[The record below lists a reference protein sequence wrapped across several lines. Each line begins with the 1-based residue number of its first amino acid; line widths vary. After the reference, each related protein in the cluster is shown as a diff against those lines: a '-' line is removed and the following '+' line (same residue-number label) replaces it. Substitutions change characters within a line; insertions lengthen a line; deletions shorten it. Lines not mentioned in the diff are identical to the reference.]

1 MSNPPDLD
9 HASDAHVVLA
19 IALADATG
27 SGDEPI
33 CEAQRAMRLLLFL
46 ADALQLGGDL
56 GEALVAA
63 TSQTVAK
70 LRSDLEHAHLPATRD
85 GLAEMYAVGAYLCG
99 LPDRQ
104 DISADAWALVLAALP
119 AVRQT
124 QLQAL
129 LDAIDAELE
138 RIILAGDQDPGAER
152 AARRAVDVLEPA
164 RALVAGLP
172 WTTLEPDPAT
182 DEHARRRATLS
193 VEVEWEREERSPV
206 PVVWF
211 VDGYQTPVCI
221 MRVHVD
227 LQCLVGA
234 CCETARSS
242 PSGCSTTPTVW
253 PRPEPCSMRM
263 AAVIRA
269 LSPARSGGPG

>member
-1 MSNPPDLD
+1 
-9 HASDAHVVLA
+9 
-19 IALADATG
+19 
-27 SGDEPI
+27 
-33 CEAQRAMRLLLFL
+33 
-46 ADALQLGGDL
+46 
-56 GEALVAA
+56 
-63 TSQTVAK
+63 
-70 LRSDLEHAHLPATRD
+70 
-85 GLAEMYAVGAYLCG
+85 MYAVGAYLCG

-129 LDAIDAELE
+129 LEAIDAELE
-138 RIILAGDQDPGAER
+138 RIILTGDDDPGAER

-211 VDGYQTPVCI
+211 IDGYQTPVCI
-221 MRVHVD
+221 VRVHVD
-227 LQCLVGA
+227 LQCLGWGLLRDGEVVAQRLLYDADGLAAARAVFDADGSGDPRAVARAERRAWVTIARVLSADLEDAIAWGA
-234 CCETARSS
+234 EQLA
-242 PSGCSTTPTVW
+242 GYTVQPW
-253 PRPEPCSMRM
+253 QSVAGPEDHADGHQR
-263 AAVIRA
+263 R
-269 LSPARSGGPG
+269 G